1 MFRLRL
7 ALLIVGAASVGVLR
21 AADLSPLAV
30 APRWQALERY
40 QETISHDEFVRLLT
54 TVYATRGFGDLIQVG
69 EDTARIVKDRAAQS
83 SFTLRFAKEE
93 PAKSPPRYWRRI
105 DKLRPAPPV
114 KPLNGLRVALDPGH
128 IGGKF
133 AKMEERWFQVNNSA
147 PVEEGEMTLAVA
159 KIVAKR
165 LRDLG
170 ADVSYVRSKN
180 EPVTPKRPDDLRSV
194 ALAVLHKNGITDPPP
209 NYSGLNDPAK
219 EQSVQWQSELLFY
232 RQSEIRYRA
241 QKVNAELQ
249 PDLVLCL
256 HFNAEAWGDPV
267 NPTLLDKNHFHVLVN
282 GSYLPEELEFD
293 DQRFEMLRKLLSRA
307 YDTELPLAD
316 RMAALFARETNLP
329 PYEYT
334 KDTVAKVGASGY
346 VYARNLLATRMFNC
360 PVIYFEPYVMNG
372 NETFARVQAGDYD
385 GLREVNGVPR
395 PSIFREYAKGVSD
408 GLEEYCRSVRK
419 LRSEGRAP
427 SRP

>member
-1 MFRLRL
+1 MFRLRHAFL
-7 ALLIVGAASVGVLR
+7 FVGASVASIS
-21 AADLSPLAV
+21 AAANLSPLART
-30 APRWQALERY
+30 PRWRTLERY
-40 QETISHDEFVRLLT
+40 QETMTHDDFVRLLT
-54 TVYATRGFGDLIQVG
+54 TVYATRGYGDLIQI
-69 EDTARIVKDRAAQS
+69 DDRRARIAKDRQAQTF
-83 SFTLRFAKEE
+83 FTLRFAPDDS
-93 PAKSPPRYWRRI
+93 PAPPPRYWRRI
-105 DKLRPAPPV
+105 VKLPAAPAK

-133 AKMEERWFQVNNSA
+133 AKMEERWFQVNHSA

-165 LRDLG
+165 LGELG
-170 ADVSYVRSKN
+170 ADVSFVRNKN
-180 EPVTPKRPDDLRSV
+180 APVTPKRPDNLREV
-194 ALAVLHKNGITDPPP
+194 ALALLHKNGVADPPA
-209 NYSGLNDPAK
+209 NYGSPNDPAK

-241 QKVNAELQ
+241 QKVNLTLQ

-256 HFNAEAWGDPV
+256 HFNAEDWGDPM
-267 NPTLLDKNHFHVLVN
+267 NPSLLEKNHFHILVN

-307 YDTELPLAD
+307 YDTELPMAD
-316 RMAALFARETNLP
+316 RMASVFARETNLP

-334 KDTVAKVGASGY
+334 KDTVTKVGASGY

-360 PVIYFEPYVMNG
+360 PVVYFEPYVMNG
-372 NETFARVQAGDYD
+372 NETFARVEAGDYD
-385 GLREVNGVPR
+385 GLRDVNGVQR

-419 LRSEGRAP
+419 LRSEGDAP